1 MATRRARRYMMCVTA
16 VTTCI
21 VVFSYNVVTVPTA
34 ITSTLQSFLGSQTRC
49 SKVPVTNS
57 STLPSFPGPQPRGA
71 KVPAT
76 TSNIL
81 PWPLGTQIPETARS
95 MLDTNEIRRKI
106 KLFDVMI
113 TRREKRCFEILL
125 KTFMKAVASKVTYFL
140 YSGSLLGS
148 YRHHGMIPWDDDLD
162 LVVRAKDTQRLVT
175 SLSKLAPHFILN
187 QQGGRRWKF
196 YHRRSYNIPNYSWKW
211 PFIDIS
217 FYKENRTH
225 IRDYDRSF
233 PRFVFKRT
241 DVFPLGKRPFMGL
254 LLPTPRNT
262 KSVILQTY
270 SISVCQ
276 NLHYDHRW
284 ERSIHA
290 SKQAT
295 LQCDLLKA
303 IHPFVRRE
311 YRSNGTMEILERH
324 NTRIGEFFLYD
335 RDQSSKVYN

>member
-1 MATRRARRYMMCVTA
+1 MAIRRARRYMMCVTA

-21 VVFSYNVVTVPTA
+21 VVFSYNVATVPTT
-34 ITSTLQSFLGSQTRC
+34 ITSTLQ
-49 SKVPVTNS
+49 
-57 STLPSFPGPQPRGA
+57 SFPGPQPRGA

-81 PWPLGTQIPETARS
+81 PWPPGTQIPETAS
-95 MLDTNEIRRKI
+95 SIQDTNEIRRKI

-113 TRREKRCFEILL
+113 TEKEKRFFEILL
-125 KTFMKAVASKVTYFL
+125 KTFMKAVAPNVTYFL

-162 LVVRAKDTQRLVT
+162 LVVRAKDAQRLVT
-175 SLSKLAPHFILN
+175 SLSKLAPHFIIN
-187 QQGGRRWKF
+187 QDRSRRWKF
-196 YHRRSYNIPNYSWKW
+196 YHRASYNIPGRSWKW

-217 FYKENRTH
+217 FYTENGTH
-225 IRDYDRSF
+225 IRDYDRRYR
-233 PRFVFKRT
+233 RFAFKRT

-262 KSVILQTY
+262 KDVILQTY

-276 NLHYDHRW
+276 KKLYDHRW
-284 ERSIHA
+284 ERSIPA

-303 IHPFVRRE
+303 IYPFVRRE
-311 YRSNGTMEILERH
+311 YSSNGIMEILERN

>member
-1 MATRRARRYMMCVTA
+1 
-16 VTTCI
+16 
-21 VVFSYNVVTVPTA
+21 
-34 ITSTLQSFLGSQTRC
+34 
-49 SKVPVTNS
+49 
-57 STLPSFPGPQPRGA
+57 
-71 KVPAT
+71 
-76 TSNIL
+76 
-81 PWPLGTQIPETARS
+81 

-113 TRREKRCFEILL
+113 TGKEKRSFEILL
-125 KTFMKAVASKVTYFL
+125 KTFMKAVAPNVTYFL

-162 LVVRAKDTQRLVT
+162 LVVRAKDAQRLVT
-175 SLSKLAPHFILN
+175 SLSKLAPHFIINRRSSL
-187 QQGGRRWKF
+187 RWKF
-196 YHRRSYNIPNYSWKW
+196 YHRRSYKIPRYSWKW

-217 FYKENRTH
+217 FYTENRTH
-225 IRDYDRSF
+225 IRDYDRRYR
-233 PRFVFKRT
+233 RFVFKRT

-262 KSVILQTY
+262 KDVILQTY

-276 NLHYDHRW
+276 NTPYDHRW
-284 ERSIHA
+284 ERTIPA

-303 IHPFVRRE
+303 IYPFVRRE
-311 YRSNGTMEILERH
+311 NSSNGTMEILERN